1 MQLRPRTSLCY
12 GDCAEAWP
20 PVYTGAAPKPGEGA
34 RASLLGTIERRD
46 GRKQVTHAAKPLYFY
61 AHEGPGECA
70 ATT

>member
-1 MQLRPRTSLCY
+1 LAAGLHRRR
-12 GDCAEAWP
+12 AETRGRRA
-20 PVYTGAAPKPGEGA
+20 
-34 RASLLGTIERRD
+34 ASLLGTIERRD